1 MRGYSKE
8 SVKASHDA
16 LVARGFGRYTPP
28 CPCEH
33 GDYCKRALR
42 TGELLACELSDASL
56 GIPIDENPNV
66 KARDGQHQDEYGDWY
81 MTGTIRLLEA
91 R

>member
-1 MRGYSKE
+1 MIYSKE
-8 SVKASHDA
+8 AIQASHDEIIRRGITNKIDCPKCA
-16 LVARGFGRYTPP
+16 MLV
-28 CPCEH
+28 
-33 GDYCKRALR
+33 YCKRALR

-66 KARDGQHQDEYGDWY
+66 KARDGQRGDEYGDWY